1 MEEILVIGNPSR
13 RRRKSRRKAHRKAR
27 RASRRTMS
35 PLQKMY
41 FGGGARSNPSRRR
54 RSSRRRSRG
63 MLNLGAGKLSIGS
76 ALRSPVATLKPAAI
90 GAVGAIAVNTA
101 MGRILPMIPGAPA
114 FMAGR
119 MRYVTQVMGALAL
132 AGLAS
137 KLRVIGPSTAAKM
150 AEGSL
155 TVTMVDVIRDFAGQA
170 GINLAGM
177 GYYLPG
183 YGVNAT
189 APVPGGAA
197 RPARLAGVGQY
208 LTGPGAGSVLPFKR
222 SNMNG
227 MRGRPY
233 GTASFNKGF

>member
-1 MEEILVIGNPSR
+1 MEKILVIGNPSR
-13 RRRKSRRKAHRKAR
+13 RSRKSRRKAHRKAR
-27 RASRRTMS
+27 RAMS
-35 PLQKMY
+35 PLQKKY
-41 FGGGARSNPSRRR
+41 FGGGARSNSSRRR
-54 RSSRRRSRG
+54 RSSGRRRSRG
-63 MLNLGAGKLSIGS
+63 FMSLGAGKLSIGS

-114 FMAGR
+114 FTAGR

-137 KLRVIGPSTAAKM
+137 KLRVIGPATAAKM

-189 APVPGGAA
+189 APVPSGSA

-208 LTGPGAGSVLPFKR
+208 LTGPGAGSVLPFRR
-222 SNMNG
+222 SAMNG